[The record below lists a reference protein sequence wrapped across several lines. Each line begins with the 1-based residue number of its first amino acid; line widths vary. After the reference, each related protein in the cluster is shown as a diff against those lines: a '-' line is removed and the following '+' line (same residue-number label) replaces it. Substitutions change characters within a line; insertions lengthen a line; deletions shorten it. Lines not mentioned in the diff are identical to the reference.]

1 MKRHRTFRTLFAEA
15 RKSQAYAAEMARLA
29 EEDAMPGKRSEAQIV
44 KDLQDNECQLS
55 PENISCDGELH
66 PLVVAQRRRALLAKR
81 TQLVKELGRIPTPA
95 DIYPELQGR
104 N

>member
-1 MKRHRTFRTLFAEA
+1 MKRQRTFRTLFAEA
-15 RKSQAYAAEMARLA
+15 RKSPAYAAEMARLA
-29 EEDAMPGKRSEAQIV
+29 EEDAMPATTGKRSEAQII

-66 PLVVAQRRRALLAKR
+66 PLVVAQRRRTLLAKR

-95 DIYPELQGR
+95 DIYPEG
-104 N
+104 